1 MELFLEFTTIV
12 VLATILSL
20 LMRLLKQPLVVGYII
35 TGILIGPHM
44 LNIAHTKDYIELF
57 SKIGITILLFIVG
70 LNLSPKVIKE
80 VGKVSLIGGLGQIVL
95 TALYGGLIS
104 MALGMSL
111 ILALYIG
118 IGISFSSTII
128 ILKLLSD
135 KGDLPK
141 LYGKITIGFLLI
153 QDLVAIATL
162 LFASSFGGAHQA
174 NFIQTSLILLIK
186 LLGLG
191 GSLFLIS
198 KYFFPRAIQA
208 VAESQEFL
216 FLFSITWGLGLASI
230 FYVMGFSVEVGALL
244 AGVSLSVTPFADGI
258 ASRLK
263 PLRDFFIVLFFILLG
278 SQMALDSLAQV
289 LIPALILSLFVLIGK
304 PLIVFILLNV
314 LGYKT
319 RQGFQVGVALA
330 QVSEFSL
337 ILATLGLSVGHL
349 DSQTVS
355 LLTLVALIT
364 IPGSSYL
371 ISYSDRLY
379 QKLEKILKHLEINHS
394 KTAGIPTDEQH
405 ELVLF
410 GFDRVG
416 HDFVEAF
423 TKLNKEY
430 VVVDYNPDMINHLEM
445 ADLPFRYGDVE
456 DIEFLY
462 ELQLQKIKLCVST
475 IPNVKVNSL
484 LIKHIREVNKK
495 AIVIVRAREMEDAK
509 QLYELGATY
518 VIMPHYLGAKYA
530 TNMIMR
536 VGLDVKGFEEER
548 EKHLTHINKRKN

>member
-1 MELFLEFTTIV
+1 MELFLQFTTIV

-35 TGILIGPHM
+35 TGILIGPQFFNLDRSH
-44 LNIAHTKDYIELF
+44 DYIELF

-80 VGKVSLIGGLGQIVL
+80 VGKVSFIGGLGQIAL
-95 TALYGGLIS
+95 TALYGGFLS
-104 MALGMSL
+104 MALGLNLVQS
-111 ILALYIG
+111 LYIG
-118 IGISFSSTII
+118 IGLSFSSTIV

-141 LYGKITIGFLLI
+141 LYGKITIGFLLV

-162 LFASSFGGAHQA
+162 LFVSSFGLHHEV
-174 NFIQTSLILLIK
+174 FLQTSFFLLAK
-186 LLGLG
+186 LAGL
-191 GSLFLIS
+191 SITLFLLS
-198 KYFFPRAIQA
+198 KYFFPHAIDA
-208 VAESQEFL
+208 LAESQELL

-244 AGVSLSVTPFADGI
+244 AGVSLAVTPFADGI

-263 PLRDFFIVLFFILLG
+263 PLRDFFIVLFFVLLG
-278 SQMALDSLAQV
+278 SQMAVDSISQV
-289 LIPALILSLFVLIGK
+289 IVPAIILSVFVLVGK
-304 PLIVFILLNV
+304 PLIVFLLLNL

-330 QVSEFSL
+330 QISEFSL
-337 ILATLGLSVGHL
+337 ILATLGLTTGQL
-349 DSQTVS
+349 DAQTVS
-355 LLTLVALIT
+355 LITLVALIT

-371 ISYSDRLY
+371 ISFSEPLYSRLER
-379 QKLEKILKHLEINHS
+379 LLKRLEINHS
-394 KTAGIPTDEQH
+394 RNNTNLLDTQH

-423 TKLNKEY
+423 RKLDKDY
-430 VVVDYNPDMINHLEM
+430 LIVDYNPDMINHLET

-456 DIEFLY
+456 DSEFLQ
-462 ELQLQKIKLCVST
+462 ELQLEKIKLCVST

-484 LIKHIREVNKK
+484 LIKHIREANKHT
-495 AIVIVRAREMEDAK
+495 IIIVRAREVEDAK
-509 QLYELGATY
+509 TLYELGATY
-518 VIMPHYLGAKYA
+518 VVMPHYLGAKYA
-530 TNMIMR
+530 THMITKI
-536 VGLDVKGFEEER
+536 GLDPKGFEEER
-548 EKHLTHINKRKN
+548 EKHLIHISKD